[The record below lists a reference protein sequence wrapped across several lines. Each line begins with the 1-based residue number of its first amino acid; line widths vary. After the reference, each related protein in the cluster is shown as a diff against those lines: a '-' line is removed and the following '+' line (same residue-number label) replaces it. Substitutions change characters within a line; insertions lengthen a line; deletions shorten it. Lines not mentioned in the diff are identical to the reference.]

1 MRSTLSS
8 WALAA
13 SLLCTT
19 SAFAVR
25 PRQDGYPTAPT
36 RPIPTVN
43 STCYV
48 TAYSAVAAATAA
60 CTSITLKNILVPGNQ
75 TLDLSKLRAGT
86 TVTFAGTT
94 TFGFA
99 EADYNLIEV
108 GGTNITITA
117 EKGAVIDGNGQAW
130 WDGQGSNGGIT
141 KPDHFFVISKA
152 LGNSVISNLY
162 IQNYPTHCFSIGN
175 SVGLLME
182 NIVLN
187 NTAGNA
193 PNNRSDGLAAA
204 HNTDGFDVSS
214 CNNTIIRH
222 STVLNQDDCVA
233 ITSGDHVTVSGMY
246 CDGGH
251 GLSIGSVGGKSNN
264 NVTNIVF
271 EDSHILNSQ
280 NGARIK
286 SNSNTTGYIANIT
299 YQNIHVSNISTY
311 GIDIQQDYL
320 NGGPTGN
327 PTNGVVIT
335 GVTMTNITGTA
346 ESDAQDYCIL
356 CGDGSCSDFTFN
368 DIDITGGTNSS
379 CNVQPVGDFVCSP

>member
-1 MRSTLSS
+1 MHRTFTFA
-8 WALAA
+8 ALAA
-13 SLLCTT
+13 SLVSST
-19 SAFAVR
+19 SASSIH
-25 PRQDGYPTAPT
+25 PRQAGYATTPTQ
-36 RPIPTVN
+36 N

-48 TAYSAVAAATAA
+48 TAYSAVPAATAA
-60 CTSITLKNILVPGNQ
+60 CTAITLDGIAVPGNQ
-75 TLDLSKLRAGT
+75 TLDLSKLLVGT
-86 TVTFAGTT
+86 TVTFVGTT

-108 GGTNITITA
+108 GGTDITITA

-152 LGNSVISNLY
+152 LGDSVIKNLY

-175 SVGLLME
+175 SAGLVMSG
-182 NIVLN
+182 IVLN

-214 CNNTIIRH
+214 CNNTIIRD

-233 ITSGDHVTVSGMY
+233 ITSGNNVTVSGMY

-264 NVTNIVF
+264 NVTNILF
-271 EDSHILNSQ
+271 EDSQILNSQ

-299 YQNIHVSNISTY
+299 YQNIAVSNISIY

-327 PTNGVVIT
+327 PTNGVIIT

-346 ESDAQDYCIL
+346 EAEAQDYYIL
-356 CGDGSCSDFTFN
+356 CGEGSCSDFTFN
-368 DIDITGGTNSS
+368 DISIMGGTNSS